1 MQTVKEQ
8 ALLLGPR
15 RSLVAVVSSA
25 VRPAAASDT
34 PTVVILN
41 AGIVHRVGPNRMSVI
56 LARALAAIGFTA
68 VRFDL
73 SGIGDSE
80 PRTDSLPPLEAGLA
94 DVREALDSLA
104 ATRGTQ
110 RFILAGLCSGA
121 DLAVVYAG
129 SDPRVVGAVIID
141 PSIPHTLRHWLHY
154 YKNRLTRA
162 ESWINI
168 VRGQNPFWLAMKRR
182 LRRAPAAAEEPAL
195 RELTVDDPEVR
206 AFLERA
212 YVNVVG
218 RRVRLLAVLTGVL
231 QSYREELLDAFPAAR
246 FGDLL
251 RLEYLK
257 DADHLFHDPTARAR
271 LIDVIV
277 HWAVTTDFAAAG
289 EGAGERKVVP

>member
-25 VRPAAASDT
+25 VRPSVANDA

-41 AGIVHRVGPNRMSVI
+41 SGIVHRVGPNRMSVI

-80 PRTDSLPPLEAGLA
+80 PRPDSLPPLEAGLA

-104 ATRGTQ
+104 ASRGTQ

-121 DLAVVYAG
+121 DLSVVYAG

-141 PSIPHTLRHWLHY
+141 PTIPHTLRHWLHY

-182 LRRAPAAAEEPAL
+182 FRRTASAEEPAI
-195 RELTVDDPEVR
+195 RELTADDPEVR
-206 AFLERA
+206 GFLERA
-212 YVNVVG
+212 YVNAVD

-277 HWAVTTDFAAAG
+277 HWAVSTDFGGAG
-289 EGAGERKVVP
+289 ERAGERKVVR